1 MKLSARMQKIADLC
15 VGTSAADVGTDHGLI
30 PIWLEKYGGFE
41 KLILT
46 DIAGGPLRKA
56 MQNVA
61 FYDSKIRDI
70 RLGAGLA
77 PLAPGEADTV
87 IIAGM
92 GGELIASILAGD
104 PEKTK
109 SYRRFVLQPR
119 SRESSLRKSLIEL
132 GLPITGEYLVKEVG
146 RICQIIVCEP
156 SAEGGEVFADPRVDT
171 EVPPM
176 LFEAKDPLIG
186 EFLDRRIK
194 GEEKIISQ
202 MRRKKDPSA
211 QGSAE
216 LERHISLSAAYRA
229 MKEKI

>member
-156 SAEGGEVFADPRVDT
+156 
-171 EVPPM
+171 
-176 LFEAKDPLIG
+176 
-186 EFLDRRIK
+186 
-194 GEEKIISQ
+194 
-202 MRRKKDPSA
+202 
-211 QGSAE
+211 
-216 LERHISLSAAYRA
+216 
-229 MKEKI
+229 